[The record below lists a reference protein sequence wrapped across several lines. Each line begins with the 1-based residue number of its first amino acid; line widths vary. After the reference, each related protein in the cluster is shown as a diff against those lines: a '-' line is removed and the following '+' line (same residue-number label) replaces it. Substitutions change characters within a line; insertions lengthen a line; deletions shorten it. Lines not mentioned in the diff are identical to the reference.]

1 MFVDTCKFILSKQ
14 GNSGNVVNDK
24 KNEHEKKI
32 DLTGTIIPT
41 DRKKKRCCGWIFLFF
56 VWFFFAI
63 FKINILL
70 NFKKN

>member
-1 MFVDTCKFILSKQ
+1 LFVDTCKFILSKQ

-41 DRKKKRCCGWIFLFF
+41 DRKKKRCCG
-56 VWFFFAI
+56 
-63 FKINILL
+63 
-70 NFKKN
+70 